1 MKIFILLCLLLSDAF
16 SVAKCYNNTESVT
29 TTLENET
36 TTMLSQQENILV
48 QVIDNYKEGLKKKRE
63 MMQALRKTVTEI
75 EYLMKENQVLR
86 KEMIQYWD
94 DVIPLHSVMK
104 SN

>member
-1 MKIFILLCLLLSDAF
+1 
-16 SVAKCYNNTESVT
+16 
-29 TTLENET
+29 
-36 TTMLSQQENILV
+36 MLSQQENILV

-63 MMQALRKTVTEI
+63 MMQALRKTVAEI

-86 KEMIQYWD
+86 KEMIQHWD

>member
-63 MMQALRKTVTEI
+63 MMQALRKTVAEI